1 MKLRQ
6 ARADSARASLQG
18 HLGIALGQASERGR
32 KELNQDFHGACIP
45 REPQLGSK
53 GIVVALAD
61 GISTS
66 AVSHIASQTAVAGF
80 LADYYCTPDAW
91 SVRKSA
97 QRVLA
102 ATNSWLYSQTR
113 QSEYRYDSD
122 RGYVCTF
129 SALIIKSA
137 TAYLFHVGDSR
148 IYRLRGKDLEQLT
161 TDHRLRVSA
170 DISYLARALGIGP
183 HLEIDHLSLGIE
195 QDDIFILATDGVHE
209 FIDALTLRSL
219 LAEQADDLDG
229 AAQRIVEHALQQG
242 SADNLTV
249 QLVRV
254 DDLPAP
260 TAGEFSQH
268 LADLPPAPLLESRTV
283 FEGYTIERELHASS
297 RSHVYLATDND
308 TGESLVLKVPSID
321 LRGDRAYLERLM
333 LEEWVARRI
342 DSPHVLKA
350 AAQRRPRRHLYT
362 VSEFVEGQTLQ
373 QWMLDHPR
381 PDLQTV
387 RDIVEQIAKGLRAFH
402 RLDMLH
408 QDLRPQNIMIDRVG
422 TVRIIDFGSVYVA
435 GLDEMELD
443 DSAAP
448 LLGTLQYSAPEYFLG
463 YPGSSRSDLFA
474 LGVMTYQM
482 LTGRL
487 PYGTDVAK
495 ATTRAAQLRLKYRSV
510 TSCRQDLPVWLD
522 EVLKKALQ
530 PDPNKRYAALSE
542 FTFALCQP
550 SSRNLVGQGVPLL
563 ERNPVAVWQGIS
575 LLLAVA
581 LVIVL
586 LGTGAG

>member
-1 MKLRQ
+1 MSSCD
-6 ARADSARASLQG
+6 ARADSARASSPGGLQ
-18 HLGIALGQASERGR
+18 IALGQASERGR
-32 KELNQDFHGACIP
+32 KDINQDFHGACIA
-45 REPQLGSK
+45 RQPQLGSK

-66 AVSHIASQTAVAGF
+66 AVSHVASQTAVAGF

-113 QSEYRYDSD
+113 RSEYRYDSD

-129 SALIIKSA
+129 STLIIKSA

-148 IYRLRGKDLEQLT
+148 IYRLRGDDLEQLT
-161 TDHRLRVSA
+161 TDHRLRISA
-170 DISYLARALGIGP
+170 DTSYLARALGVGP
-183 HLEIDHLSLGIE
+183 HLEIDHLSLGVE
-195 QDDIFILATDGVHE
+195 LGDLFILTTDGVHE
-209 FIDALTLRSL
+209 FIDAVTLRTL
-219 LAEQADDLDG
+219 VAAHDDDLDL
-229 AAQRIVEHALQQG
+229 AARRMVEHALGQG
-242 SADNLTV
+242 SGDNLTV
-249 QLVRV
+249 QLVRI
-254 DDLPAP
+254 DGLPAP
-260 TAGEFSQH
+260 SADEYSQQ
-268 LADLPPAPLLESRTV
+268 LADLPPAPLLDSRML
-283 FEGYTIERELHASS
+283 FDGYTIERELHASS

-308 TGESLVLKVPSID
+308 TGETLALKVPSID

-342 DSPHVLKA
+342 HSPHVLRA
-350 AAQRRPRRHLYT
+350 AAQHRPRGYLYT
-362 VSEFVEGQTLQ
+362 VSEFVEGQTLH
-373 QWMLDHPR
+373 QWMLDHPA
-381 PDLQTV
+381 PELQVV
-387 RDIVEQIAKGLRAFH
+387 RDIVEQIARGLRAFH

-408 QDLRPQNIMIDRVG
+408 QDLRPQNIMIDRAG
-422 TVRIIDFGSVYVA
+422 TVRIIDFGSVSVA
-435 GLDEMELD
+435 GLNEMEHA

-463 YPGSSRSDLFA
+463 YAGTSRSDLFS
-474 LGVMTYQM
+474 LGVITYQM

-487 PYGTDVAK
+487 PYGTGVAS
-495 ATTRAAQLRLKYRSV
+495 ATTRTAQLRLKYRNV
-510 TSCRQDLPVWLD
+510 TAYRQDLPVWLD

-530 PDPNKRYAALSE
+530 PDPNQRYAALSE

-550 SSRNLVGQGVPLL
+550 GNGSQARHGVPLL

-581 LVIVL
+581 LLAAL
-586 LGTGAG
+586 LGAGTG